1 MSNKK
6 TARKSARKNCKEKQQ
21 KEEKEGKYTQPMY
34 NIEKGRRQPAS
45 DYQQVKKKIVTKNK
59 IKAKIT

>member
-45 DYQQVKKKIVTKNK
+45 DNQQVKKNRYEKQN
-59 IKAKIT
+59 KAKIT